1 MSNIVNE
8 PRDWGGGHHYTQYDM
23 DELEIRKVRAL
34 ERIADA
40 LDGHQ
45 TSKWSGNVSDKPV
58 QKTAE
63 QPSVQRAG
71 SKNSNNLFDCFKF

>member
-8 PRDWGGGHHYTQYDM
+8 PRDWGAGHHYTQYDI

-45 TSKWSGNVSDKPV
+45 TSKWSGNVSDMPV
-58 QKTAE
+58 QQISEPYPK
-63 QPSVQRAG
+63 PG
-71 SKNSNNLFDCFKF
+71 SDSKKSNSLFECFKF